1 MKNMSINRREM
12 LRGAALLGGA
22 SVIGIL
28 GNGAFSFGA
37 EDKPAQDAV
46 AKLGWR
52 IGPQIYSF
60 NRFPFDVAIK
70 KVKETGSTSFELYSG
85 QQLRK
90 VENGRRVA
98 VGPGLAGDDYK
109 YFQDLIAETGCKPH
123 AMGVC
128 PADRAHFEFAVKLG
142 LSVLNVEPKF
152 DKIPEVNKL
161 AEEYKIKVG
170 LHNHPRPSI
179 YWDPDIVL
187 GQLKDSGK
195 WVGACCDTGHWL
207 RSGLDPLECV
217 KKFKGRIV
225 SFHIK
230 DLSKKDKNF
239 VFVPLGAG
247 DCKIA
252 EILREVATQEVK
264 IPFSIEYEAE
274 WDNNVKPITESVEF
288 FRKTAS
294 SLATK

>member
-1 MKNMSINRREM
+1 MKNTSINRREV
-12 LRGAALLGGA
+12 LRNAALLGSV
-22 SVIGIL
+22 SVIGAL
-28 GNGAFSFGA
+28 GCERLIFGA
-37 EDKPAQDAV
+37 EDKPVQDAV
-46 AKLGWR
+46 AKLGWQ

-85 QQLRK
+85 QPLRK
-90 VENGRRVA
+90 DNERRVA
-98 VGPGLAGDDYK
+98 VGPNLAGDDFK
-109 YFQDLIAETGCKPH
+109 FFKDLIEETGCKPH

-128 PADRAHFEFAVKLG
+128 PADKAHFEFAAKIG
-142 LSVLNVEPKF
+142 LTVLNVEPKF

-161 AEEYKIKVG
+161 AEEFKIKVG
-170 LHNHPRPSI
+170 LHNHPKPSI

-187 GQLKDSGK
+187 EQLKDSGDRI
-195 WVGACCDTGHWL
+195 GACCDTGHWL

-217 KKFKGRIV
+217 KKFGNRIV

-230 DLSKKDKNF
+230 DLSKKNNNF

-252 EILREVATQEVK
+252 EILREVAKLKVK

-274 WDNNVKPITESVEF
+274 WDNNVKPITESVAF
-288 FRKTAS
+288 FRKAS
-294 SLATK
+294 SDLVK

>member
-1 MKNMSINRREM
+1 MKDMSINRREV
-12 LRGAALLGGA
+12 LRNAALLGGV
-22 SVIGIL
+22 SLVGFL
-28 GNGAFSFGA
+28 GGERLIFGA
-37 EDKPAQDAV
+37 ADKPVQDAV
-46 AKLGWR
+46 GKLGWQ

-85 QQLRK
+85 QKLRK
-90 VENGRRVA
+90 DTRVA
-98 VGPGLAGDDYK
+98 VGPGLAGDDFK
-109 YFQDLIAETGCKPH
+109 FFKDLIEETGCKPH

-128 PADRAHFEFAVKLG
+128 PADKAHFEFAAKIG
-142 LSVLNVEPKF
+142 LTVLNVEPQF

-161 AEEYKIKVG
+161 AEEFKIKVG
-170 LHNHPRPSI
+170 LHNHPKPSI
-179 YWDPDIVL
+179 YWDPEIVL
-187 GQLKDSGK
+187 KQLKDSGERI
-195 WVGACCDTGHWL
+195 GACCDTGHWL

-217 KKFKGRIV
+217 KKFGNRIV

-252 EILREVATQEVK
+252 EILQEVAKLKVK

-288 FRKTAS
+288 FRKTS
-294 SLATK
+294 SDLVKN